1 MKHPLNPRLFYA
13 LLWGLCVTTLL
24 SCSDD
29 EPSIDLRTICRLIPG
44 EKVKMTLNGE
54 AIGQPGDVAF
64 AFPDLQLPEKE
75 TFESKMLLEMISL
88 WPGHKASTLGENFY
102 LEVDAQSTPDRI
114 LFAGKAMEGKPYDLE
129 VEGHY
134 ENDELTLNLSYR
146 SGAKRLTGH
155 TYELEMNADA
165 FILDF
170 IHSQQND
177 IEWNGERVPIKEFLR
192 ESLKPIFSQYVSRTG
207 NDAARITFLE
217 EGGMELSFRDS
228 RTHTFTP
235 APGHYAHRFNG
246 VVGWLEAGQD
256 EAFDFCKDFMPL
268 SVSQMLPNGLF
279 WCTKR
284 DKAYIPIYYQER
296 EDEMWMT
303 LYLEGADYI
312 LSRFIADW
320 TADISDESDA
330 TMRLRAIHS
339 LLSGKYIG
347 SSIWVNWK
355 KVS

>member
-1 MKHPLNPRLFYA
+1 MKHPSIHRLFYA
-13 LLWGLCVTTLL
+13 LLLGLCVTTFL

-44 EKVKMTLNGE
+44 EKIKMTLNGE
-54 AIGQPGDVAF
+54 TIGQPGDAAF

-88 WPGHKASTLGENFY
+88 WPAHEASALGENFY
-102 LEVDAQSTPDRI
+102 FEVDAQSTPDRI
-114 LFAGKAMEGKPYDLE
+114 AFAGRITEEKPYDLE
-129 VEGHY
+129 VEGCY

-146 SGAKRLTGH
+146 SGAKNLTGH

-170 IHSQQND
+170 IYFQQDNV
-177 IEWNGERVPIKEFLR
+177 EWNGERVPIREFLR
-192 ESLKPIFSQYVSRTG
+192 ESLKPIFSQYVNRTG

-217 EGGMELSFRDS
+217 DGGLEVSFRDS
-228 RTHTFTP
+228 RAHTFTP

-246 VVGWLEAGQD
+246 AVGWLETGQE
-256 EAFDFCKDFMPL
+256 EASGFCGDFMPL

-284 DKAYIPIYYQER
+284 DKAYIPVRYQER
-296 EDEMWMT
+296 GDEMWMT

-312 LSRFIADW
+312 PSRFIADW

-330 TMRLRAIHS
+330 MMRLREIRS
-339 LLSGKYIG
+339 LLSYKHTGGY
-347 SSIWVNWK
+347 IWVKWK